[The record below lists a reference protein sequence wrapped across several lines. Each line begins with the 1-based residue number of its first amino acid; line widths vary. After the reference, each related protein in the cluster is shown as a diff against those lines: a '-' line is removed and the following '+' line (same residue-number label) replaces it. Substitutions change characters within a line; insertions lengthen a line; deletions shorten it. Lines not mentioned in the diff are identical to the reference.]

1 MPPSLF
7 GLGFSVDGRTNALR
21 EKGTDTYSAV
31 SQPLRLISILFYTPG
46 FDTKTPHAPNPLS
59 SSLTRSRM
67 PPSLFGLGF
76 SLVVAV
82 RGMAMV
88 CVRGMGTVFVVGGS
102 MAKRLCSSFLT
113 VYSCIYVLNPLM
125 FFIEQCNLLL
135 NERWSTAM
143 VDSDGRQLDS
153 RQSDGRR
160 STVGQSDSR
169 RSDSRTVDGRTVGQS
184 DSRTVDS
191 PMVDSPMVDS
201 RTVRRL
207 TVRLSRCECRQ
218 VDGRP
223 LTQKRD
229 RLCDVTDTGT
239 GTFTC
244 FQDIIKKS

>member
-184 DSRTVDS
+184 DSRRS
-191 PMVDSPMVDS
+191 DS
-201 RTVRRL
+201 RTVGQSD
-207 TVRLSRCECRQ
+207 SRQ
-218 VDGRP
+218 SDGRQSDGRQSDSPTADGPTEP
-223 LTQKRD
+223 LRVSTGR
-229 RLCDVTDTGT
+229 RSTLDT
-239 GTFTC
+239 
-244 FQDIIKKS
+244 KA